1 MIGDV
6 FQQHAV
12 KYAGIS
18 RGIPLSNSNQ
28 LWGLLWGILVFSELH
43 GRGASLYLQVIGGSL
58 LMMLGAGAIALSSAT
73 GKEQLRWKEAAE
85 REGRRYGVL
94 SDYVEARMAVVSATG
109 ILLIFATM
117 ARVPQM
123 SLHWGPALALS
134 AAMLAQLPRFSGSDP
149 LFSMT

>member
-1 MIGDV
+1 VIGDV

-134 AAMLAQLPRFSGSDP
+134 AAMLAHFHGFQGRILCF
-149 LFSMT
+149 L

>member
-1 MIGDV
+1 
-6 FQQHAV
+6 
-12 KYAGIS
+12 
-18 RGIPLSNSNQ
+18 
-28 LWGLLWGILVFSELH
+28 
-43 GRGASLYLQVIGGSL
+43 
-58 LMMLGAGAIALSSAT
+58 MMLGAGAIALSSAT